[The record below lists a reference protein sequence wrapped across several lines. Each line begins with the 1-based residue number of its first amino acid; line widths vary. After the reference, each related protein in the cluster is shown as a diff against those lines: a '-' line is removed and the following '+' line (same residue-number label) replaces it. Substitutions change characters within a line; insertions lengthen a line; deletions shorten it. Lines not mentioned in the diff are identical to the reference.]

1 LIFGFQKGKKY
12 IMNIIVA
19 ILILGVIVIIHEL
32 GHFLLAKTNGITV
45 TEFSVGMGPRIASF
59 VRKGTRYS
67 LKLFP
72 FGGSCMMLGE
82 DETVDDDGAFHK
94 KGVWARFSV
103 IFAGAF
109 FNFILAFVLA
119 LIILGDVGVDKPY
132 VTTIKKDGP
141 AAEAGLQKGD
151 LITAID
157 GSPIHM
163 SREIM
168 YYYYFNPITD
178 QPVTIDFLRNGEKQ
192 SVTLTSVWLDDYK
205 LGFGYTPSDKPA
217 VIESLT
223 KDYPLEKAG
232 IQTGDII
239 VGINGTKITSAN
251 QLADYIS
258 ENPITKDPMS
268 ITYER
273 NGVTSEILITP
284 ILEQSGYEMGWGY
297 NQYREKVSALE
308 VVKYSFYELKLNIV
322 NTIKSLLYL
331 FTGKVSMK
339 EVSGPVGIV
348 NVVGDIVDESQDYG
362 FHATFLSLAQFS
374 ILLSANLGVMNLLPL
389 PALDGGRLVFLL
401 IEAVRRK
408 PVPKE
413 KEALVHMVGMA
424 ALMVLMVLVMF
435 NDIKNIFL

>member
-1 LIFGFQKGKKY
+1 
-12 IMNIIVA
+12 MNIIVA

-59 VRKGTRYS
+59 VRRGTRYS

-72 FGGSCMMLGE
+72 FGGSCIMLGE
-82 DETVDDDGAFHK
+82 DETVDNEGSFHT

-132 VTTIKKDGP
+132 VTSIKAEGP

-157 GSPIHM
+157 GSSIHM

-168 YYYYFNPITD
+168 YYYYFNSISGK
-178 QPVTIDFLRNGEKQ
+178 PVTIDFLRNGEKQ
-192 SVTLTSVWLDDYK
+192 SVTLTPVWLDDYK
-205 LGFGYTPSDKPA
+205 IGFGYTPSDKPA
-217 VIESLT
+217 AIESLT

-232 IQTGDII
+232 IQIGDTII
-239 VGINGTKITSAN
+239 EINGTKIATA
-251 QLADYIS
+251 QQMADYIA
-258 ENPITKDPMS
+258 EHPITKEPMN

-273 NGVTSEILITP
+273 NGVSSEIQVTP
-284 ILEQSGYEMGWGY
+284 ILERSGYEMGWGY
-297 NQYREKVSALE
+297 NQFREKVSALE

-322 NTIKSLLYL
+322 NTIKSILYL
-331 FTGKVSMK
+331 ISGKISAK

-348 NVVGDIVDESQDYG
+348 NVVGDIVNESQDYG
-362 FHATFLSLAQFS
+362 IHATLLSLAQFS

-401 IEAVRRK
+401 IEAIRRK

>member
-1 LIFGFQKGKKY
+1 
-12 IMNIIVA
+12 MNIIVA

-59 VRKGTRYS
+59 MHKGTWYS
-67 LKLFP
+67 LKVFP
-72 FGGSCMMLGE
+72 FGGSCLMLGE
-82 DETVDDDGAFHK
+82 DETVDDEGSFHK

-119 LIILGDVGVDKPY
+119 LIVLSDVGVDKPY
-132 VTTIKKDGP
+132 VTTIQADGP
-141 AAEAGLQKGD
+141 AVQAGLQKGD
-151 LITAID
+151 LITSIN

-168 YYYYFNPITD
+168 YYYYFNKITD
-178 QPVTIDFLRNGEKQ
+178 QPVTINFLRNGEKQ
-192 SVTLTSVWLDDYK
+192 SATITPAWKDIYK
-205 LGFGYTPSDKPA
+205 LGFGYTASEKPA

-223 KDYPLEKAG
+223 QGYPLEKAG
-232 IQTGDII
+232 LAIGDTI
-239 VGINGTKITSAN
+239 VAINGTKITTAQ
-251 QLADYIS
+251 QLADYIAV
-258 ENPITKDPMS
+258 NPITEAPMN

-273 NGVTSEILITP
+273 NGTASQALVTP
-284 ILEQSGYEMGWGY
+284 VLEQSGYEMGWDY
-297 NQYREKVSALE
+297 NQYREKVSALQ
-308 VVKYSFYELKLNIV
+308 VIKYSIYELKLNIV
-322 NTIKSLLYL
+322 NTIKSIGHLIL
-331 FTGKVSMK
+331 GRISVK

-348 NVVGDIVDESQDYG
+348 NVVGDIVHESKDYG
-362 FHATFLSLAQFS
+362 IHAMLLSLAQFS

-401 IEAVRRK
+401 IEAIRRK

-413 KEALVHMVGMA
+413 KEAMVHMVGMA
-424 ALMVLMVLVMF
+424 ALMILMVLVMF
-435 NDIKNIFL
+435 NDIRNIFH

>member
-1 LIFGFQKGKKY
+1 
-12 IMNIIVA
+12 MNIIVA

-32 GHFLLAKTNGITV
+32 GHFLLAKSNGITV

-59 VRKGTRYS
+59 MHKGTRYS
-67 LKLFP
+67 LKVFP

-82 DETVDDDGAFHK
+82 DETVDDEGAFHK

-109 FNFILAFVLA
+109 FNFIFAFVLA

-132 VTTIKKDGP
+132 VTTIKADSP
-141 AAEAGLQKGD
+141 AEQAGLQKGD
-151 LITAID
+151 LITSIN

-168 YYYYFNPITD
+168 YYYYFNTITD
-178 QPVTIDFLRNGEKQ
+178 KPVIIDYLRNGEKL
-192 SVTLTSVWLDDYK
+192 SVTLTPVWLDDYM
-205 LGFGYTPSDKPA
+205 LGFGYTASEKPA

-223 KDYPLEKAG
+223 KGYPLEKAG
-232 IQTGDII
+232 FIIGDTI
-239 VGINGTKITSAN
+239 VSINGIKINTAQ
-251 QLADYIS
+251 QLADYIAA
-258 ENPITKDPMS
+258 NPLTEAPMK

-273 NGVTSEILITP
+273 GGVSSEILVTP
-284 ILEQSGYEMGWGY
+284 ILTRSGYEMGWGY

-308 VVKYSFYELKLNIV
+308 VVKYSIYELKLNVV
-322 NTIKSLLYL
+322 NTIKSIIYL
-331 FTGKVSMK
+331 FTGKVSVK

-348 NVVGDIVDESQDYG
+348 NVVGDIVNESQDYG
-362 FHATFLSLAQFS
+362 IHATLLSLAQFS

-401 IEAVRRK
+401 IEAIRRK

-424 ALMVLMVLVMF
+424 ALMILMVLVMF
-435 NDIKNIFL
+435 NDIKNIFQ